1 MTAGSNQKGMN
12 MALKF
17 RTTVLGAA
25 AGLCMAGLVL
35 TATMNQDVAAQA
47 TPAPEGIVWE
57 YNTVSLEPASMQAKL
72 TELGLDG
79 WEVFAIVNSD
89 LVLDQTND
97 SRPHL
102 VTQRVEVTSKRA
114 RKK

>member
-1 MTAGSNQKGMN
+1 
-12 MALKF
+12 MALQF
-17 RTTVLGAA
+17 RTTALGAV
-25 AGLCMAGLVL
+25 AGVCMGWLVL
-35 TATMNQDVAAQA
+35 TATMSQDVAAQA
-47 TPAPEGIVWE
+47 TPVPEGIVWE
-57 YNTVSLEPASMQAKL
+57 YNTVSLDTASLQAKL
-72 TELGLDG
+72 TELGADG

-102 VTQRVEVTSKRA
+102 IAQRVEVTSKRA

>member
-1 MTAGSNQKGMN
+1 
-12 MALKF
+12 MALQF
-17 RTTVLGAA
+17 RTTVFGAV
-25 AGLCMAGLVL
+25 AGLGVGWLL
-35 TATMNQDVAAQA
+35 LSTTMNQHVAAQA
-47 TPAPEGIVWE
+47 TPAPEGIIWE
-57 YNTVSLEPASMQAKL
+57 YNTVSLEPSSMQAKL
-72 TELGLDG
+72 TELGADG

-102 VTQRVEVTSKRA
+102 ITQRVEVTSKRA

>member
-1 MTAGSNQKGMN
+1 
-12 MALKF
+12 MALQF
-17 RTTVLGAA
+17 RTTIFGAV
-25 AGLCMAGLVL
+25 AGLGVGWLLLSSSA
-35 TATMNQDVAAQA
+35 NQRVAAQA
-47 TPAPEGIVWE
+47 TPAGDGRIWE
-57 YNTVSLEPASMQAKL
+57 YNTVSIEPASMQAKL
-72 TELGLDG
+72 TELGADG

-102 VTQRVEVTSKRA
+102 ITQRVEVTSKRP

>member
-1 MTAGSNQKGMN
+1 
-12 MALKF
+12 MAKSAQ
-17 RTTVLGAA
+17 TTFLGAV
-25 AGLCMAGLVL
+25 AGLGIGWVLLTVMAHQPVS
-35 TATMNQDVAAQA
+35 AEAN
-47 TPAPEGIVWE
+47 APTEGVVWE

-72 TELGLDG
+72 TELGADG

-102 VTQRVEVTSKRA
+102 ITQRVEITSKRP

>member
-1 MTAGSNQKGMN
+1 MSLQ
-12 MALKF
+12 F
-17 RTTVLGAA
+17 RKAFLGAV
-25 AGLCMAGLVL
+25 AGLGVGWVILS
-35 TATMNQDVAAQA
+35 TTNQHVAAQA
-47 TPAPEGIVWE
+47 TPVGEGIIWE

-89 LVLDQTND
+89 LALDQTND

-102 VTQRVEVTSKRA
+102 ITQRVEVTSKRA

>member
-1 MTAGSNQKGMN
+1 MALQLRTTLFGTVAGVSVGWLLFSMTASPY
-12 MALKF
+12 
-17 RTTVLGAA
+17 
-25 AGLCMAGLVL
+25 
-35 TATMNQDVAAQA
+35 VAAQA
-47 TPAPEGIVWE
+47 TPAGEGTVWE

-72 TELGLDG
+72 TELGADG

-102 VTQRVEVTSKRA
+102 ITQRVEVTSKRP